1 MRGARSTTRTGPS
14 VCAARL
20 AHIGYDIVR
29 VVERLIRVVEHP
41 PLFPDA
47 VGRLTGAIHRV
58 VGLND
63 LPALGDRVR
72 IGDPHELAVVLARE
86 TLGDLPPGFVR
97 GNLPGWNGV
106 PDVEWT
112 RGGSFGNLGREVLGI
127 GGCPVD
133 GTPSQS
139 EDNECSGGHS
149 GGAHLRPHR

>member
-97 GNLPGWNGV
+97 GNLPGWCAQGV
-106 PDVEWT
+106 CRSSVAQ
-112 RGGSFGNLGREVLGI
+112 RA
-127 GGCPVD
+127 
-133 GTPSQS
+133 
-139 EDNECSGGHS
+139 DN
-149 GGAHLRPHR
+149 AHYVNS